1 MQHPT
6 PVFADPVPHFRF
18 PLLGQFHDFGQQQL
32 PHQAHVDQK
41 RADGDQSVQET
52 NGVFARYRRMLKKKK
67 TKSGQNIW
75 VQFFNFSRKKKR
87 KKPIATRGH
96 MKNTSFAT
104 GLCSGV
110 VPVDSLKKGTANE
123 QNAYNIVEWYSP

>member
-52 NGVFARYRRMLKKKK
+52 NGVFARYRRMLKKKNKKRSEHLGSSFQFQPKEK
-67 TKSGQNIW
+67 TKKTYCNKRTHEEHILCDRTLQWCGSSGLIE
-75 VQFFNFSRKKKR
+75 KR
-87 KKPIATRGH
+87 YGK
-96 MKNTSFAT
+96 
-104 GLCSGV
+104 
-110 VPVDSLKKGTANE
+110 
-123 QNAYNIVEWYSP
+123 

>member
-1 MQHPT
+1 VQHPT

-52 NGVFARYRRMLKKKK
+52 NGVFARYRRMLKKEKQK
-67 TKSGQNIW
+67 AVRTFGFK
-75 VQFFNFSRKKKR
+75 FSISAERKNE
-87 KKPIATRGH
+87 
-96 MKNTSFAT
+96 KNLLQQEDT
-104 GLCSGV
+104 
-110 VPVDSLKKGTANE
+110 
-123 QNAYNIVEWYSP
+123 